1 MFNQV
6 GDDQYIK
13 KSYFEE
19 NFLGIDQNKKQ
30 RMQAYID
37 NECVDNIDNSVS
49 DDNCILEENILL
61 QDQIPLVIIQSH
73 NVYDMSCKYYKD
85 TLADI

>member
-30 RMQAYID
+30 RTQAYTD
-37 NECVDNIDNSVS
+37 DECVDNIDNSVS
-49 DDNCILEENILL
+49 DDNYILEENI
-61 QDQIPLVIIQSH
+61 
-73 NVYDMSCKYYKD
+73 
-85 TLADI
+85 

>member
-49 DDNCILEENILL
+49 DDNYILEENI
-61 QDQIPLVIIQSH
+61 
-73 NVYDMSCKYYKD
+73 
-85 TLADI
+85 